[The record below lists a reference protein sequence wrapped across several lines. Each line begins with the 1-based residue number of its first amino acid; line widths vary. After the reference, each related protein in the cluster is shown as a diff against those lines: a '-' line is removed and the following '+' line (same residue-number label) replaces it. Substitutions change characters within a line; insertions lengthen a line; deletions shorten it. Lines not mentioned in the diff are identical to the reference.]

1 MTCRSPRATEDIGP
15 PDDPTIVVES
25 GLNGA
30 TGFETSDR
38 KIRCVDPDD
47 LLSVLRSLERETV
60 MPHHSRKV
68 PRCYIRWRRRSHSR
82 MIGPTRKRA

>member
-1 MTCRSPRATEDIGP
+1 MTCRSPRATGDTGP
-15 PDDPTIVVES
+15 PDDPALVVES

-38 KIRCVDPDD
+38 KIRRVDPDD

-60 MPHHSRKV
+60 MPHAI
-68 PRCYIRWRRRSHSR
+68 IRGKCPAAIFGGDAEATH
-82 MIGPTRKRA
+82 G